1 MTMTKLLHWIALR
14 MSSVGILL
22 GRFGEWL
29 WECGGGLECWCDSR
43 AYRRKWMRWAKDH
56 KLKVRV
62 IECPK
67 LEAKDLSMPMPG
79 EYPVVRP
86 RPLTLL
92 DEGE

>member
-1 MTMTKLLHWIALR
+1 MTKLLHWIALR
-14 MSSVGILL
+14 MSDL
-22 GRFGEWL
+22 GEVLFDM
-29 WECGGGLECWCDSR
+29 GGALECWCDTR
-43 AYRRKWMRWAKDH
+43 AERRRWMRWAKDH
-56 KLKVRV
+56 KLKVRI

-67 LEAKDLSMPMPG
+67 LEPEDFAMPMPG